1 MTKEEKK
8 AKRKAYMRDYYQA
21 HKEEIRAYNLT
32 HKEKQAAYYQAH
44 KEEKAA
50 SGKVYRLAHKEE
62 SKAYDLAR
70 KEERKAYYL
79 IHREESKAY
88 TRDYYLTHKEE
99 RYIHTLHRRALIRKA
114 TIGPIDLQRIMAR
127 DRMICGICHKRVAK
141 KDFSLDHIIPL
152 SLGGPHTEDNLQVAH
167 FRCNSSRGAG
177 RLPAQIRL
185 ASI

>member
-21 HKEEIRAYNLT
+21 HKEEIRAY
-32 HKEKQAAYYQAH
+32 
-44 KEEKAA
+44 
-50 SGKVYRLAHKEE
+50 
-62 SKAYDLAR
+62 DLAR
-70 KEERKAYYL
+70 KEGRKAYYL

-152 SLGGPHTEDNLQVAH
+152 SLGGPHTEDELQVAH
-167 FRCNSSRGAG
+167 RSCNTKRGAG